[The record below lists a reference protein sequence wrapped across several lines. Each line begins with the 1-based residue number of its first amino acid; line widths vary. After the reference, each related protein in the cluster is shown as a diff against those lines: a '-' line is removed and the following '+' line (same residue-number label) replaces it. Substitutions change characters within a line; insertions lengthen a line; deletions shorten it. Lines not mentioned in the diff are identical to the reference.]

1 MINLLNILNKS
12 DKDTEMLIQMKDS
25 QVNHCSSSK

>member
-12 DKDTEMLIQMKDS
+12 DKDTEMLFQVKDS
-25 QVNHCSSSK
+25 QVNHCSFSK